1 MPNVN
6 PTPATP
12 STTPVSPTPATS
24 NPTGNVVAK
33 PQPTGTVAADPKTT
47 PAVPETFEV
56 KINGKVEKK
65 TRQEIIDAYQLRQLS
80 DQKRAEAERVLT
92 EYKKLQQLGAQ
103 DPIKLMRAMGIDFD
117 GVATKYLAQ
126 KAEESMKDPAVRE
139 KEKLEAENKQY
150 KEWVENQKAN
160 MEKATREKAIQI
172 ERERIHKDI
181 IAAIEEKKDLGMPID
196 ENLIIQIAQDLMVF
210 DKAKQPLSAKEALPK
225 TYARLQAQLQGLA
238 SKMEGEALV
247 KWLGEDVAKKIRKY
261 DLTQLKAKRSAPVNG
276 ASVKPQKNESVK
288 PSKPYK
294 TWSQFKAETLDKI
307 Q

>member
-1 MPNVN
+1 MPNTN

-12 STTPVSPTPATS
+12 AVPVTPVAVTPSSA
-24 NPTGNVVAK
+24 
-33 PQPTGTVAADPKTT
+33 GTVPTDSKVTSPVVPVT
-47 PAVPETFEV
+47 PETFEV

-92 EYKKLQQLGAQ
+92 EYKKLQQMGAQ
-103 DPIKLMRAMGIDFD
+103 DPIKLMKAMGFDFD
-117 GVATKYLAQ
+117 SIATKYLAQ
-126 KAEESMKDPAVRE
+126 KAEESMKDPAIRE

-150 KEWVENQKAN
+150 KEWVENQKTN
-160 MEKATREKAIQI
+160 MEKATREKAVQI

-181 IAAIEEKKDLGMPID
+181 ISAIEEKKDLGMPID
-196 ENLIIQIAQDLMVF
+196 EHLIIQIAQDLMVF

-238 SKMEGEALV
+238 SKMEGESLV
-247 KWLGEDVAKKIRKY
+247 KWLGEDVTKKIRKY
-261 DLTQLKAKRSAPVNG
+261 DLQQLKAKRKTIG
-276 ASVKPQKNESVK
+276 ADASHSSVKPQKNESGK
-288 PSKPYK
+288 TAKPYK
-294 TWSQFKAETLDKI
+294 TWSQFKADTLDKI

>member
-12 STTPVSPTPATS
+12 STPVSPTSPAI
-24 NPTGNVVAK
+24 NPTGNVAAK
-33 PQPTGTVAADPKTT
+33 PQPTGNMAADPKTA

-160 MEKATREKAIQI
+160 MEKATREKAI
-172 ERERIHKDI
+172 H
-181 IAAIEEKKDLGMPID
+181 
-196 ENLIIQIAQDLMVF
+196 IQIAQDLMVF